1 MQHFLTKK
9 SLKNFL
15 KFFLNGVFSYWFF
28 VLYIRAMITFHVCIS
43 CVHFMCM
50 AAIGLCNHRF
60 IRNHKWFVY
69 HHKKRSKKFFKNFLI
84 WCFFISLFALIY

>member
-43 CVHFMCM
+43 CVAVFYTTP
-50 AAIGLCNHRF
+50 A
-60 IRNHKWFVY
+60 
-69 HHKKRSKKFFKNFLI
+69 SKKKPKNFFKIFLI
-84 WCFFISLFALIY
+84 WLFYFALFAIIC